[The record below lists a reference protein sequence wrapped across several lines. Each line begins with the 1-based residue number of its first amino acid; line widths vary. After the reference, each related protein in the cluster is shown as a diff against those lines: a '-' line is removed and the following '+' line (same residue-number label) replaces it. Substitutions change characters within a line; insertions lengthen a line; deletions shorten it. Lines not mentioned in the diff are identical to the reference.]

1 MILLTFP
8 NNLKNLRL
16 NAGLKQKELANLLN
30 VSQQAIAKWE
40 TGKSEPNITT
50 LKDIASVFQCSV
62 EDLLDNNDDT
72 NLDEKSQEAVRDC
85 HALSMTNFEKMCSLL
100 DEKTLDRIHS
110 ILYSLRRM
118 QNNSAIYVSD
128 KQFLFSCITEVV
140 GRIERYVDD
149 FRSATEYGENFDFPE
164 HNKRFIN
171 GEVEVLKEITS
182 IVTPQKKPSHERHIV
197 IPLYETPASAGL
209 GSWLNDETPIEW
221 VTVPRNEKTMAAD
234 FLLEVR
240 GDSMQPKFFDGERV
254 LVKKSESIYEGEI
267 GVFILNNES
276 YLKEMGRKELISLNP
291 AYEPIKLTEYDD
303 VRCAGKIIGTIKMQQ
318 YS

>member
-1 MILLTFP
+1 MILLNFP
-8 NNLKNLRL
+8 DNLKNLRL

-40 TGKSEPNITT
+40 TGKSEPNIST
-50 LKDIASVFQCSV
+50 LKDIAAVFKCSV
-62 EDLLDNNDDT
+62 EDLLDNDDT
-72 NLDEKSQEAVRDC
+72 NYLDEDLQETIRDC
-85 HALSMTNFEKMCSLL
+85 HKLSMLNFEKMCSTL

-118 QNNSAIYVSD
+118 QNNTAIYVSD

-149 FRSATEYGENFDFPE
+149 FRSATKYGKNLDFSE
-164 HNKRFIN
+164 FNKRFIN
-171 GEVEVLKEITS
+171 GEVEVLKEITN
-182 IVTPQKKPSHERHIV
+182 IVTPQKKPSKERHIV

-209 GSWLNDETPIEW
+209 GMWLNDEIPVEW
-221 VTVPRNEKTMAAD
+221 VTVPRNEKTMKAD

-240 GDSMQPKFFDGERV
+240 GDSMQPKFSDGDRV
-254 LVKKSESIYEGEI
+254 LVKSSQSIYEGEI

-276 YLKEMGRKELISLNP
+276 YIKKMGRNELISLNP
-291 AYEPIKLTEYDD
+291 AYNPIKLHEYDD
-303 VRCAGKIIGTIKMQQ
+303 IRCAGKVLGTLDLQ
-318 YS
+318 

>member
-1 MILLTFP
+1 MTFP

-50 LKDIASVFQCSV
+50 LKDIAAVFQCSV

-72 NLDEKSQEAVRDC
+72 NLDEESQEAVRDC
-85 HALSMTNFEKMCSLL
+85 HALSMINFEKMCSQL

-171 GEVEVLKEITS
+171 GEVEVLKEITN
-182 IVTPQKKPSHERHIV
+182 IVTPQKKPSNERHIV

-221 VTVPRNEKTMAAD
+221 ITVPRNDKTMAAD

-240 GDSMQPKFFDGERV
+240 GDSMQPKYFDGDF
-254 LVKKSESIYEGEI
+254 LLIKESPSILEGEI
-267 GVFILNNES
+267 GIFIVNRES
-276 YLKEMGRKELISLNP
+276 FVKKMGKGELISLNP
-291 AYEPIKLTEYDD
+291 AYEPIKLNDYDD
-303 VRCAGKIIGTIKMQQ
+303 VRCAGKVIGTIEM
-318 YS
+318 